1 MGNEEIKKANRKA
14 LPKFILLCIVGAL
27 IGGVAG
33 YLVGA
38 NGIDTMSGDF
48 KVVVSNYVELT
59 APWIM
64 LAIAVIIPIVLVPY
78 YRKAKKQ
85 LSQWDG
91 EDEEV
96 SDGVEEKLSIIQ
108 WVSSGALII
117 SYFLIAASYSGG
129 TAMFESVNN
138 MIGLTVS
145 IAAFLGIMAEVVI
158 MQQKSVDCVKIMN
171 PEKTASVYDMKFQK
185 KWLETCDEAEKI
197 IVGKC
202 AFKAFNIT
210 NSMCSVLAV
219 ILAIS
224 ALHITMVGMLVYR
237 MLKKIISVI
246 QAAVLSSVIMLF
258 YLYITGNSVSAGRAV
273 IMILVFMLADVLGRT
288 SDGAN
293 TLGLAVVILIIKK
306 PFFFSK
312 AGFFISFFS
321 MAGIIFFKTLFFF

>member
-158 MQQKSVDCVKIMN
+158 IQQKSVDCVKIMN

-202 AFKAFNIT
+202 AFKAFNVT

-224 ALHITMVGMLVYR
+224 ALMFGIGFLPSFVVCLIWIVNMSIYCKECLKYSKVGN
-237 MLKKIISVI
+237 KI
-246 QAAVLSSVIMLF
+246 M
-258 YLYITGNSVSAGRAV
+258 
-273 IMILVFMLADVLGRT
+273 
-288 SDGAN
+288 
-293 TLGLAVVILIIKK
+293 
-306 PFFFSK
+306 
-312 AGFFISFFS
+312 
-321 MAGIIFFKTLFFF
+321 

>member
-38 NGIDTMSGDF
+38 NGIDTMSGNF

-117 SYFLIAASYSGG
+117 SYFLIAASY
-129 TAMFESVNN
+129 
-138 MIGLTVS
+138 
-145 IAAFLGIMAEVVI
+145 
-158 MQQKSVDCVKIMN
+158 CVKIMN

-224 ALHITMVGMLVYR
+224 ALMFGIGFLPSFVVCLIWIVNMSIYCKECLKYSKVGN
-237 MLKKIISVI
+237 KI
-246 QAAVLSSVIMLF
+246 M
-258 YLYITGNSVSAGRAV
+258 
-273 IMILVFMLADVLGRT
+273 
-288 SDGAN
+288 
-293 TLGLAVVILIIKK
+293 
-306 PFFFSK
+306 
-312 AGFFISFFS
+312 
-321 MAGIIFFKTLFFF
+321 

>member
-1 MGNEEIKKANRKA
+1 MMGNEEIKKANRKA
-14 LPKFILLCIVGAL
+14 LPKFIVLCIAAAL
-27 IGGVAG
+27 VGGVMG
-33 YLVGA
+33 YFAAA
-38 NGIDTMSGDF
+38 NGIDGLSGSIKAAGLKF
-48 KVVVSNYVELT
+48 GMFV

-64 LAIAVIIPIVLVPY
+64 VAIAVIMPVVLVPY
-78 YRKAKKQ
+78 YKKAKKQ
-85 LSQWDG
+85 LLMWDG
-91 EDEEV
+91 EDEDV
-96 SDGVEEKLSIIQ
+96 SDIIEEKLSIVQ

-158 MQQKSVDCVKIMN
+158 IQQKSVDCVKIMN

-224 ALHITMVGMLVYR
+224 ALMFGIGFLPSFVVCLIWIVNMSIYCKECLKYSKVGN
-237 MLKKIISVI
+237 KI
-246 QAAVLSSVIMLF
+246 M
-258 YLYITGNSVSAGRAV
+258 
-273 IMILVFMLADVLGRT
+273 
-288 SDGAN
+288 
-293 TLGLAVVILIIKK
+293 
-306 PFFFSK
+306 
-312 AGFFISFFS
+312 
-321 MAGIIFFKTLFFF
+321 

>member
-14 LPKFILLCIVGAL
+14 LPKFILLCIIGAV
-27 IGGVAG
+27 IGGITG

-38 NGIDTMSGDF
+38 NGIDTMSGNF
-48 KVVVSNYVELT
+48 KAVVSGYVVLT

-64 LAIAVIIPIVLVPY
+64 LAIAVIILMVLVPY
-78 YRKAKKQ
+78 YKKAKKQ

-96 SDGVEEKLSIIQ
+96 SDSVEEKLSIIQ

-129 TAMFESVNN
+129 TAMFENVNN

-145 IAAFLGIMAEVVI
+145 IAAFLGIMAETVI
-158 MQQKSVDCVKIMN
+158 IQQKSVDCVKIMN

-219 ILAIS
+219 VLAIS
-224 ALHITMVGMLVYR
+224 ALMFGIGFLPSFVVCLIWIVNMSIYCKECLKYSKVGN
-237 MLKKIISVI
+237 KI
-246 QAAVLSSVIMLF
+246 M
-258 YLYITGNSVSAGRAV
+258 
-273 IMILVFMLADVLGRT
+273 
-288 SDGAN
+288 
-293 TLGLAVVILIIKK
+293 
-306 PFFFSK
+306 
-312 AGFFISFFS
+312 
-321 MAGIIFFKTLFFF
+321 

>member
-14 LPKFILLCIVGAL
+14 LPKFILLCI
-27 IGGVAG
+27 IGGIIGGIAG

-38 NGIDTMSGDF
+38 NGIDTMSGNF
-48 KVVVSNYVELT
+48 KVVVSNYVVLT

-64 LAIAVIIPIVLVPY
+64 FAIAVIIPIVLVPY

-96 SDGVEEKLSIIQ
+96 SDSVEEKLSIIQ

-158 MQQKSVDCVKIMN
+158 IQQKSVDCVKI
-171 PEKTASVYDMKFQK
+171 
-185 KWLETCDEAEKI
+185 I
-197 IVGKC
+197 GKC

-224 ALHITMVGMLVYR
+224 ALMFGIGFLPSFVVCLIWIVNMSIYCKECLKYSKVGN
-237 MLKKIISVI
+237 KI
-246 QAAVLSSVIMLF
+246 M
-258 YLYITGNSVSAGRAV
+258 
-273 IMILVFMLADVLGRT
+273 
-288 SDGAN
+288 
-293 TLGLAVVILIIKK
+293 
-306 PFFFSK
+306 
-312 AGFFISFFS
+312 
-321 MAGIIFFKTLFFF
+321 

>member
-96 SDGVEEKLSIIQ
+96 S
-108 WVSSGALII
+108 
-117 SYFLIAASYSGG
+117 GG

-158 MQQKSVDCVKIMN
+158 IQQKSVDCVKIMN

-224 ALHITMVGMLVYR
+224 ALMFGIGFLPSFVVCLIWIVNMSIYCKECLKYSKVGN
-237 MLKKIISVI
+237 KI
-246 QAAVLSSVIMLF
+246 M
-258 YLYITGNSVSAGRAV
+258 
-273 IMILVFMLADVLGRT
+273 
-288 SDGAN
+288 
-293 TLGLAVVILIIKK
+293 
-306 PFFFSK
+306 
-312 AGFFISFFS
+312 
-321 MAGIIFFKTLFFF
+321 

>member
-1 MGNEEIKKANRKA
+1 MENQEIKEANRKA
-14 LPKFILLCIVGAL
+14 MPMFILLVIAGAAA
-27 IGGVAG
+27 GGIMGFVIAKYGLHGFSENIERVAD
-33 YLVGA
+33 VFS
-38 NGIDTMSGDF
+38 TF
-48 KVVVSNYVELT
+48 V
-59 APWIM
+59 APWM
-64 LAIAVIIPIVLVPY
+64 MFTIAVFVPLILSPY
-78 YRKAKKQ
+78 YMKTKKML
-85 LSQWDG
+85 LSWDG

-96 SDGVEEKLSIIQ
+96 SDSVEEKLSIIQ

-145 IAAFLGIMAEVVI
+145 IAAFLGIMAETVI
-158 MQQKSVDCVKIMN
+158 IQQKSVDCVKIMN

-224 ALHITMVGMLVYR
+224 ALMFGIGFLPSFVVCLIWIVNMSIYCKECLKYSKVGN
-237 MLKKIISVI
+237 KI
-246 QAAVLSSVIMLF
+246 M
-258 YLYITGNSVSAGRAV
+258 
-273 IMILVFMLADVLGRT
+273 
-288 SDGAN
+288 
-293 TLGLAVVILIIKK
+293 
-306 PFFFSK
+306 
-312 AGFFISFFS
+312 
-321 MAGIIFFKTLFFF
+321 

>member
-96 SDGVEEKLSIIQ
+96 SDGVEEKFSIIQ

-158 MQQKSVDCVKIMN
+158 IQQKSVDCVKIMN
-171 PEKTASVYDMKFQK
+171 PEKTA
-185 KWLETCDEAEKI
+185 
-197 IVGKC
+197 
-202 AFKAFNIT
+202 
-210 NSMCSVLAV
+210 
-219 ILAIS
+219 
-224 ALHITMVGMLVYR
+224 
-237 MLKKIISVI
+237 
-246 QAAVLSSVIMLF
+246 
-258 YLYITGNSVSAGRAV
+258 
-273 IMILVFMLADVLGRT
+273 
-288 SDGAN
+288 
-293 TLGLAVVILIIKK
+293 VVIH
-306 PFFFSK
+306 SK
-312 AGFFISFFS
+312 SYS
-321 MAGIIFFKTLFFF
+321 

>member
-1 MGNEEIKKANRKA
+1 MMGNEEIKKANRKA

-117 SYFLIAASYSGG
+117 SYFLIAASYAGG
-129 TAMFESVNN
+129 ITMFENAKN
-138 MIGLTVS
+138 MIGFDVA
-145 IAAFLGIMAEVVI
+145 IVAFLAIMAEGVI
-158 MQQKSVDCVKIMN
+158 IQQKSVDCVKVMN
-171 PEKTASVYDMKFQK
+171 PEKTA
-185 KWLETCDEAEKI
+185 
-197 IVGKC
+197 
-202 AFKAFNIT
+202 
-210 NSMCSVLAV
+210 
-219 ILAIS
+219 
-224 ALHITMVGMLVYR
+224 
-237 MLKKIISVI
+237 
-246 QAAVLSSVIMLF
+246 
-258 YLYITGNSVSAGRAV
+258 
-273 IMILVFMLADVLGRT
+273 
-288 SDGAN
+288 
-293 TLGLAVVILIIKK
+293 
-306 PFFFSK
+306 
-312 AGFFISFFS
+312 
-321 MAGIIFFKTLFFF
+321 

>member
-158 MQQKSVDCVKIMN
+158 IQQKSVDCVKIMN

-185 KWLETCDEAEKI
+185 KWLLFTQSYTSSVVLRLSSGYISVTRRKLFLLSQTSLM
-197 IVGKC
+197 KYTRLL
-202 AFKAFNIT
+202 KKLLIT
-210 NSMCSVLAV
+210 MLLYSRELAV
-219 ILAIS
+219 
-224 ALHITMVGMLVYR
+224 M
-237 MLKKIISVI
+237 
-246 QAAVLSSVIMLF
+246 
-258 YLYITGNSVSAGRAV
+258 
-273 IMILVFMLADVLGRT
+273 
-288 SDGAN
+288 
-293 TLGLAVVILIIKK
+293 
-306 PFFFSK
+306 K
-312 AGFFISFFS
+312 AGKRHFF
-321 MAGIIFFKTLFFF
+321 TL

>member
-138 MIGLTVS
+138 MIGLTV
-145 IAAFLGIMAEVVI
+145 
-158 MQQKSVDCVKIMN
+158 
-171 PEKTASVYDMKFQK
+171 
-185 KWLETCDEAEKI
+185 
-197 IVGKC
+197 
-202 AFKAFNIT
+202 
-210 NSMCSVLAV
+210 
-219 ILAIS
+219 
-224 ALHITMVGMLVYR
+224 ALQH
-237 MLKKIISVI
+237 
-246 QAAVLSSVIMLF
+246 F
-258 YLYITGNSVSAGRAV
+258 
-273 IMILVFMLADVLGRT
+273 
-288 SDGAN
+288 
-293 TLGLAVVILIIKK
+293 
-306 PFFFSK
+306 
-312 AGFFISFFS
+312 
-321 MAGIIFFKTLFFF
+321 

>member
-96 SDGVEEKLSIIQ
+96 SDGVEEKLSII
-108 WVSSGALII
+108 

-158 MQQKSVDCVKIMN
+158 IQQKSVDCVKIMN

-224 ALHITMVGMLVYR
+224 ALMFGIGFLPSFVVCLIWIVNMSIYCKECLKYSKVGN
-237 MLKKIISVI
+237 KI
-246 QAAVLSSVIMLF
+246 M
-258 YLYITGNSVSAGRAV
+258 
-273 IMILVFMLADVLGRT
+273 
-288 SDGAN
+288 
-293 TLGLAVVILIIKK
+293 
-306 PFFFSK
+306 
-312 AGFFISFFS
+312 
-321 MAGIIFFKTLFFF
+321 

>member
-129 TAMFESVNN
+129 TAMFESV
-138 MIGLTVS
+138 
-145 IAAFLGIMAEVVI
+145 
-158 MQQKSVDCVKIMN
+158 DCVKIMN

-224 ALHITMVGMLVYR
+224 ALMFGIGFLPSFVVCLIWIVNMSIYCKECLKYSKVGN
-237 MLKKIISVI
+237 KI
-246 QAAVLSSVIMLF
+246 M
-258 YLYITGNSVSAGRAV
+258 
-273 IMILVFMLADVLGRT
+273 
-288 SDGAN
+288 
-293 TLGLAVVILIIKK
+293 
-306 PFFFSK
+306 
-312 AGFFISFFS
+312 
-321 MAGIIFFKTLFFF
+321 